1 MFGTKLLL
9 ITLLSMYSL
18 MVFPADKLTLITYS
32 EVPFATQEGNNKK
45 GLVIEFINALF
56 KQTDLEYDIVFL
68 PLKRG
73 MSMAESNLNTCVLP
87 IERNQHREVHY
98 TWIGPVMISRYG
110 LFSVDQSQPQLAT
123 LSDAKLASV
132 GSFLGSG
139 IGEYLTHFGYQV
151 DLTNNDNLNVLVAI
165 LSWGGMRR
173 DHGRLLFN
181 NLEFVLELVN
191 NLRIG
196 IYPTR
201 QIAYSTFQEH
211 RANGSLPGL
220 GIGYFTKLICFL
232 SPNLNGYIM
241 DQWVGKSINL
251 LTGQNIVSITG
262 NNWVNDNNN
271 ADTYEIFCTHIDNLA
286 LI

>member
-1 MFGTKLLL
+1 VFGTKLLL

-151 DLTNNDNLNVLVAI
+151 DLTNNDNLNVKKLQRGRIDFWAADLVSAKAI
-165 LSWGGMRR
+165 
-173 DHGRLLFN
+173 
-181 NLEFVLELVN
+181 
-191 NLRIG
+191 
-196 IYPTR
+196 
-201 QIAYSTFQEH
+201 IADNDADFGEPKIIFFTSI
-211 RANGSLPGL
+211 RAMA
-220 GIGYFTKLICFL
+220 C
-232 SPNLNGYIM
+232 
-241 DQWVGKSINL
+241 
-251 LTGQNIVSITG
+251 
-262 NNWVNDNNN
+262 
-271 ADTYEIFCTHIDNLA
+271 HIDLPVETQNKLNHALLHLYKSGYMAELHQKYGLA
-286 LI
+286 L